1 MDRTSYFIKDRA
13 LFGSF
18 PTQEAVD
25 ELEKEGVK
33 FFINLTHQ
41 DEKKITPYTTNYTQ
55 ILFPIVDRQVPKDW
69 VAYARFIILMSD
81 IILSL
86 KSGELVYLHC
96 KGGHGRSGVVVA
108 SLLCYIFGLSPEKSL
123 EQTTK
128 SHSKRHT
135 MREKWRKL
143 GSPQTYYQKNFVYK
157 FFEPLMFYRAYKN
170 GLTAGFSNFT
180 SHPVTIK
187 NFGTFPTSE
196 SAIQAYKNP
205 TDRNYVQKQE
215 NSKSPIMAKALGRK
229 TELRKDWIEVCNKL
243 MYQVVE
249 AKFTKNPE
257 LKENLIQTGLRPII
271 QHTRGDYFW
280 GDGGDGTGRNK
291 LGKILTSLR
300 ESFYREEEV

>member
-1 MDRTSYFIKDRA
+1 MDRSSYFIKDRA

-33 FFINLTHQ
+33 FFINLTHE

-55 ILFPIVDRQVPKDW
+55 ILFPIIDRQVPKDW
-69 VAYARFIILMSD
+69 VAYARFIIRISD

-108 SLLCYIFGLSPEKSL
+108 SLLCYIFGLSPENSL

-205 TDRNYVQKQE
+205 TDKHYVQKQE

-249 AKFTKNPE
+249 AKFTQNPE

-271 QHTRGDYFW
+271 QHTRCDYFW

-300 ESFYREEEV
+300 ESFYREEV

>member
-1 MDRTSYFIKDRA
+1 MDRSSYFIKDRA

-33 FFINLTHQ
+33 FFINLTHE

-69 VAYARFIILMSD
+69 VAYARFIIRISD

-86 KSGELVYLHC
+86 KSGERVYLHC

-108 SLLCYIFGLSPEKSL
+108 SLLCYMFGLSPENSL

-157 FFEPLMFYRAYKN
+157 FFEPLMCYRAYKN

-180 SHPVTIK
+180 SHQLTIK
-187 NFGTFPTSE
+187 GFGTFPTSE

-205 TDRNYVQKQE
+205 TDRHYVQKQE

-249 AKFTKNPE
+249 AKFTQTPE
-257 LKENLIQTGLRPII
+257 LKENLSRSVYYSQ
-271 QHTRGDYFW
+271 Y
-280 GDGGDGTGRNK
+280 
-291 LGKILTSLR
+291 
-300 ESFYREEEV
+300 ESNRLPYYNDIGFSFGYH